1 MMTCVKA
8 LIEKGGQDLAA
19 NWPSAGFTE
28 WCSVDPSRATAII
41 EISNA
46 GDPLAREFLSFALTA
61 GNMVQQAVRIA
72 DAYRDERRVRA
83 IAALGRMNYTDL
95 DAKIA
100 LDALKRAIED
110 QVDDILYATAL
121 TSALGIADKAGQEVI
136 EEVADIVKA
145 ACAASGPQTQYCCA
159 YVISANTSAL
169 NTKILSFLFGILA
182 SVPPELKGTLRALDN
197 GLLKLLCSAF
207 GDEAIAFVAKFLTD
221 ARGTVGL
228 ADFSGFGHRL
238 VTGPHARLHRTLV
251 TWMLMGERTLCEGLA
266 NLVNM
271 ARKRDLFFDLSIHD
285 FELTAQQKI
294 FLCKKAIGYFFIQPV
309 IAASILLAILRD
321 CDDEVATVVSDLLF
335 DPLLINYG
343 GELKDYLE
351 SIPEADPAAKP
362 VRAALDARS
371 QYLSGIRS
379 TGLIRE
385 LLPSEHRRQIQRMR
399 LQEQSREIHKQA
411 REQSVFHNLVHRVV
425 LLYGRR
431 SPTYVDHG

>member
-1 MMTCVKA
+1 M
-8 LIEKGGQDLAA
+8 
-19 NWPSAGFTE
+19 
-28 WCSVDPSRATAII
+28 
-41 EISNA
+41 
-46 GDPLAREFLSFALTA
+46 
-61 GNMVQQAVRIA
+61 
-72 DAYRDERRVRA
+72 
-83 IAALGRMNYTDL
+83 
-95 DAKIA
+95 
-100 LDALKRAIED
+100 
-110 QVDDILYATAL
+110 
-121 TSALGIADKAGQEVI
+121 
-136 EEVADIVKA
+136 
-145 ACAASGPQTQYCCA
+145 
-159 YVISANTSAL
+159 
-169 NTKILSFLFGILA
+169 
-182 SVPPELKGTLRALDN
+182 
-197 GLLKLLCSAF
+197 
-207 GDEAIAFVAKFLTD
+207 
-221 ARGTVGL
+221 
-228 ADFSGFGHRL
+228 
-238 VTGPHARLHRTLV
+238 
-251 TWMLMGERTLCEGLA
+251 
-266 NLVNM
+266 
-271 ARKRDLFFDLSIHD
+271 SIHD
-285 FELTAQQKI
+285 FELRAEHKI

-431 SPTYVDHG
+431 SLTYVDHG